1 MIKTINDE
9 NNAASYMTSSIRPLS
24 IPDGP
29 AQLLTALTVTA
40 GNSSAISITS
50 STGSISAILTQG
62 EVTPGSVWPLT
73 GIDSFTELTNDT
85 GSIAQGQD
93 FNSLVSAI
101 LALETWTLRVA
112 RAAPGDLT
120 ERLNNAGGRTL

>member
-9 NNAASYMTSSIRPLS
+9 NNAASYMTRSIRPLS

-29 AQLLTALTVTA
+29 ASLLTALTMTA

-50 STGSISAILTQG
+50 SVGSISAILTQG
-62 EVTPGSVWPLT
+62 EVTPGSVWPLN

-93 FNSLVSAI
+93 FNSLVSAV
-101 LALETWTLRVA
+101 LALETWTLRIA
-112 RAAPGDLT
+112 RAAPGDLS
-120 ERLNNAGGRTL
+120 ERLNDTGGRTL